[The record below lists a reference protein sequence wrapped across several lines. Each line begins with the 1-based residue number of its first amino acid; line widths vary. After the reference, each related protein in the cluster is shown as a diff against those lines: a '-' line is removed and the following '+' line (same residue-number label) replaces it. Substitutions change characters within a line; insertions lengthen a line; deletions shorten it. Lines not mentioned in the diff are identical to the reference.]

1 MLSSCATNGSL
12 PSRVGYCSAAWITK
26 NSMIATPIAM
36 RTICCFKRPPAG
48 RLRRGGGG
56 PRGEGVLRGPPPS
69 SLQEEF
75 HLHAGELDHVVI
87 LQRGGRR
94 ADLLAV
100 HARARDALA
109 VLTRRPQ

>member
-1 MLSSCATNGSL
+1 MKGTR
-12 PSRVGYCSAAWITK
+12 PSAVGYFSAACRTK
-26 NSMIATPIAM
+26 SSVIAMPIAM

-48 RLRRGGGG
+48 RLRRRGGW
-56 PRGEGVLRGPPPS
+56 PRREGVLRGTPPS

-87 LQRGGRR
+87 LERGGRR

-100 HARARDALA
+100 HARARDALDVGDEVA
-109 VLTRRPQ
+109 LGAA